1 MTSHTRP
8 LLGAA
13 LTLKGLDTHRDWLL
27 EQQRDLEIQDFT
39 TAEVLEGD
47 WQPLAAQ
54 IRKALDGHQGRR
66 GLHGPFWGF
75 KIDSDD
81 PAIRAVVSR
90 RLLQGLEVCEAVGA
104 DQMVVHSPFSTW
116 DYNNLD
122 NHRDARA
129 KQVERVHQ
137 TLREPLARAE
147 AMGCTLVLENIEDKD
162 PAARV
167 ALAASFN
174 SAAVQVSIDTGH
186 AHYAHVSTG
195 APPVDYY
202 VKAAGA
208 ALRHVHLQDSEGF
221 ADRHWKPGDGS
232 IRWAAV
238 FRALDAL
245 PEMPRLILELRDQAE
260 VQAGAAYLAALGLAE

>member
-8 LLGAA
+8 VLGAA
-13 LTLKGLDTHRDWLL
+13 LNLAGIETHRDWLL
-27 EQQRDLEIQDFT
+27 EQQRDLEIQDFI

-47 WQPLAAQ
+47 WKPLAE
-54 IRKALDGHQGRR
+54 RMRRLLDGHAGRR

-81 PAIRAVVSR
+81 PGVRALVSR
-90 RLLQGLEVCEAVGA
+90 RLIQGLEACAAVGA
-104 DQMVVHSPFSTW
+104 DQMVVHSPYSTW
-116 DYNNLD
+116 DHNNLD

-129 KQVERVHQ
+129 RQVERVHQ
-137 TLREPLARAE
+137 TLREPVARAE
-147 AMGCTLVLENIEDKD
+147 AMGCTLVIENIEDKD

-221 ADRHWKPGDGS
+221 ADRHWKPGEGT
-232 IRWAAV
+232 IRWQAV
-238 FRALDAL
+238 FRALAAL
-245 PEMPRLILELRDQAE
+245 PEMPRLILELRDHAE
-260 VQAGAAYLAALGLAE
+260 VPAGAAFLQSLGLAE

>member
-1 MTSHTRP
+1 MTSLDRP
-8 LLGAA
+8 VLGAA
-13 LTLKGLDTHRDWLL
+13 LNLAGMAAHRDWLL
-27 EQQRDLEIQDFT
+27 ARQRDLEVQDFT
-39 TAEVLEGD
+39 TAEVLDGD
-47 WQPLAAQ
+47 WQPLAEQ
-54 IRKALDGHQGRR
+54 VRRALEGHTGRR

-90 RLLQGLEVCEAVGA
+90 RLLQGLEVCGAVGA
-104 DQMVVHSPFSTW
+104 NQMVVHSPYSTW

-208 ALRHVHLQDSEGF
+208 ALRHIHLQDNEGY
-221 ADRHWKPGDGS
+221 ADRHWKPGDGG

-238 FRALDAL
+238 FRALRAL
-245 PEMPRLILELRDQAE
+245 PEMPRLILELRDHAE
-260 VQAGAAYLAALGLAE
+260 VPAGAAYLESLGLAE

>member
-1 MTSHTRP
+1 MTSPNRP

-13 LTLKGLDTHRDWLL
+13 LTLKDLAAHRDWLIAR
-27 EQQRDLEIQDFT
+27 QRDLEIQDFT
-39 TAEVLEGD
+39 TAEVLDGD
-47 WQPLAAQ
+47 WRLLAEQ
-54 IRKALDGHQGRR
+54 VVRALDGHTGRR

-81 PAIRAVVSR
+81 PAVRAVVSR

-104 DQMVVHSPFSTW
+104 DQMVVHSPFTTW

-122 NHRDARA
+122 NHPDARA
-129 KQVERVHQ
+129 KQFERVHQ
-137 TLREPLARAE
+137 TLRAPLARAE
-147 AMGCTLVLENIEDKD
+147 AMGCTLVMENIEDKD

-174 SAAVQVSIDTGH
+174 SAALRISIDTGH
-186 AHYAHVSTG
+186 AHYAHVTTG

-202 VKAAGA
+202 VNAAGA
-208 ALRHVHLQDSEGF
+208 ALRHVHLQDAEGY
-221 ADRHWKPGDGS
+221 ADRHWAPGEGT

-238 FRALDAL
+238 FRALTAL
-245 PEMPRLILELRDQAE
+245 EEMPRLILELRDHAQIP
-260 VQAGAAYLAALGLAE
+260 AGAAHLVGLGLAE

>member
-13 LTLKGLDTHRDWLL
+13 LTLPGMGTHRDWLL
-27 EQQRDLEIQDFT
+27 DKQRDLEIQDFT
-39 TAEVLEGD
+39 TAEVLDGD
-47 WQPLAAQ
+47 WKPLAGQ
-54 IRKALDGHQGRR
+54 IRRALDGHRGRR

-75 KIDSDD
+75 KIDSQD
-81 PAIRAVVSR
+81 PAIRALVSR
-90 RLLQGLEVCEAVGA
+90 RLMQGLEVCGAVGA

-116 DYNNLD
+116 DHNNLD
-122 NHRDARA
+122 NHSDARA
-129 KQVERVHQ
+129 KQLERVHQ

-174 SAAVQVSIDTGH
+174 SVAMQVSIDTGH

-208 ALRHVHLQDSEGF
+208 ALRHVHIQDSEGF

-232 IRWAAV
+232 IRWTAV
-238 FRALDAL
+238 FRALAAL

-260 VQAGAAYLAALGLAE
+260 VLAGAAYLEALGLAE